1 MAEMF
6 QKGDADSNEKLEL
19 NEFKRGMV
27 EHPVTAKI
35 LQIKT
40 IDALLEL
47 M

>member
-6 QKGDADSNEKLEL
+6 QKSDKDKNEMLDL
-19 NEFKRGMV
+19 AEFTRGML
-27 EHPVTAKI
+27 EHPVTSKI
-35 LQIKT
+35 LQIKK